1 MRHGEVYLPNGV
13 DPNTT
18 EAAKQFLILL
28 TDPDQQGKIVFGITR
43 ELHTPHLITPGCHG
57 ADYYI
62 SPNARS
68 FCYGAGLALDNDNI
82 KCTAEQNLKRSSIR
96 LAFTVSSLV
105 IGEIH
110 RCARKSP
117 NLERALTARLFLS
130 LP

>member
-13 DPNTT
+13 DPNTI
-18 EAAKQFLILL
+18 EAANQFLILL
-28 TDPDQQGKIVFGITR
+28 TDPDQHGQIVFGITR
-43 ELHTPHLITPGCHG
+43 ELHTPHLITPGCHDT
-57 ADYYI
+57 AYYI
-62 SPNARS
+62 WAKASG
-68 FCYGAGLALDNDNI
+68 FCYGVALSLDNENI
-82 KCTAEQNLKRSSIR
+82 KCTYSKNLERSNIR
-96 LAFTVSSLV
+96 LVFTISSTL